1 MTKKDGFLM
10 RRSSHTARPARALT
24 FSCVLVGAI
33 VAASNVFAAAPTVD
47 ITKFAFTPGELTVA
61 PGTTVV
67 WINHDE
73 VPHTVAS
80 KDQQLMSKALD
91 TDDRFE
97 HTFDDE
103 GDFAYYCTLHPFMT
117 GVVHVRKP

>member
-1 MTKKDGFLM
+1 MTKKDGFPM
-10 RRSSHTARPARALT
+10 SRSSHADRRARAAAL
-24 FSCVLVGAI
+24 SGVLFGAI
-33 VAASNVFAAAPTVD
+33 LAVSNAFAAAPTVD

-61 PGTTVV
+61 PGTTIV
-67 WINHDE
+67 WTNHDE

-80 KDQQLMSKALD
+80 KDKRLMSKALD

-97 HTFDDE
+97 HTFDEE

>member
-1 MTKKDGFLM
+1 MN
-10 RRSSHTARPARALT
+10 RSIPLAGSDHCGLHLFFCIVLGLLLAVSSATAATPA
-24 FSCVLVGAI
+24 G
-33 VAASNVFAAAPTVD
+33 PTVD
-47 ITKFAFTPGELTVA
+47 ITKFAFTPGELTIA
-61 PGTTVV
+61 PGTTVG
-67 WINHDE
+67 WTNHDE

-80 KDQQLMSKALD
+80 TDKRLMSKALD

-97 HTFDDE
+97 HTFNEE

>member
-1 MTKKDGFLM
+1 MNRSIPSAGS
-10 RRSSHTARPARALT
+10 RRT
-24 FSCVLVGAI
+24 GAI
-33 VAASNVFAAAPTVD
+33 LIGTLLVAIGALSNAAATTPAAPTVD

-61 PGTTVV
+61 PGTTIT
-67 WINHDE
+67 WTNHDE

-80 KDQQLMSKALD
+80 TDKRLMSKALD

-97 HTFDDE
+97 HTFNEE

-117 GVVHVRKP
+117 AVVHVRKP